1 MALTIDVNYF
11 NSFYLKRVYG
21 TGKVQFGSNPVIDG
35 NIPYAYEQGWLPI
48 EGTIIP
54 NTGLRT
60 WRTSDDSFSNFV
72 FNTFSGSTELD
83 WCIEEARIRG
93 GFNNTTV
100 DFGVK
105 AYIVEENP
113 NQQRLSNTVIYSGI
127 FNART
132 GINNTNQFS
141 VGEEITRGVDPVG
154 GTIQRLYAEDTNLI
168 VFQERKVNIAL
179 IDKDAIFTAEGLGI
193 STTGKQVIGQITP
206 VPGNWGIGK
215 NPESF
220 AVYGYTKY
228 FADKEQNAVL
238 KMEGTNVQEISL
250 AGIPGAE
257 SRFIDS
263 SFTR

>member
-21 TGKVQFGSNPVIDG
+21 TGKVQFGASAPVDG

-54 NTGLRT
+54 VTGIRT

-93 GFNNTTV
+93 GFNNTSV

-105 AYIVEENP
+105 AYIVEDNP

-132 GINNTNQFS
+132 GVNNTNQFS
-141 VGEEITRGVDPVG
+141 VGEEITRGVDPISG
-154 GTIQRLYAEDTNLI
+154 SIQRLYAEDLSLI
-168 VFQERKVNIAL
+168 HI
-179 IDKDAIFTAEGLGI
+179 
-193 STTGKQVIGQITP
+193 
-206 VPGNWGIGK
+206 
-215 NPESF
+215 
-220 AVYGYTKY
+220 
-228 FADKEQNAVL
+228 
-238 KMEGTNVQEISL
+238 
-250 AGIPGAE
+250 
-257 SRFIDS
+257 
-263 SFTR
+263 